1 VRLVG
6 LVEGQVNNMA
16 SENSIFNTKLDWN
29 DVKKVFGIESSEEE
43 VPIQQAT
50 ASNSDISLEVFGV
63 DLSWGKKQQ
72 PAQIPSTERRSRR
85 VGSFDFKRGDVRGNI
100 QLLLN
105 RAESPDYFTA
115 AGGAKVPEIKRMTV
129 EQIGKK
135 YGNKALGRYQI
146 QYNTAIEELNRVG
159 IKPSEFVFD
168 EKGQDKIFDLL
179 LKRRGKIQEYRAGKI
194 SREEVAQNLATIWA
208 GFPKD
213 ASGKSRYEGVGNNK
227 AHVEWNDVLLA
238 LE

>member
-1 VRLVG
+1 MEAEKPTFSNKLTLEG
-6 LVEGQVNNMA
+6 LK
-16 SENSIFNTKLDWN
+16 S
-29 DVKKVFGIESSEEE
+29 
-43 VPIQQAT
+43 
-50 ASNSDISLEVFGV
+50 VFGV
-63 DLSWGKKQQ
+63 GASKEPPPVQPENKSQTTFLGRLGFTPMVTISNQQ

-129 EQIGKK
+129 ADIGKK

-146 QYNTAIEELNRVG
+146 QYDTAIEELNRVG
-159 IKPSEFVFD
+159 INPAEFVFD
-168 EKGQDKIFDLL
+168 ERGQDKIFDLL

-194 SREEVAQNLATIWA
+194 SREQVAQNLATIWA

-227 AHVEWNDVLLA
+227 AHVAWNDVLLA

>member
-1 VRLVG
+1 
-6 LVEGQVNNMA
+6 MSA
-16 SENSIFNTKLDWN
+16 DNSIPKNLISIDKLQN
-29 DVKKVFGIESSEEE
+29 AFGAREVAAPPLAQQQRASRESSTFIGKLGWT
-43 VPIQQAT
+43 PA
-50 ASNSDISLEVFGV
+50 
-63 DLSWGKKQQ
+63 WGAPP

-129 EQIGKK
+129 EQIGRK

>member
-1 VRLVG
+1 MDAEKPTFTSIITLEG
-6 LVEGQVNNMA
+6 LKSAFGMGEAKEQPPAESGNKK
-16 SENSIFNTKLDWN
+16 ETGFLGNTSFMSMWTIPN
-29 DVKKVFGIESSEEE
+29 
-43 VPIQQAT
+43 
-50 ASNSDISLEVFGV
+50 
-63 DLSWGKKQQ
+63 QQ
-72 PAQIPSTERRSRR
+72 PVQIPSTERRSRR

>member
-1 VRLVG
+1 M
-6 LVEGQVNNMA
+6 E
-16 SENSIFNTKLDWN
+16 EDNSVFSSQLGWN
-29 DVKKVFGIESSEEE
+29 DIKKVFGMDDSKEEAPEPKAATSEPA
-43 VPIQQAT
+43 V
-50 ASNSDISLEVFGV
+50 SLEVFGI
-63 DLSWGKKQQ
+63 DLSWGKKKASPSFQ
-72 PAQIPSTERRSRR
+72 APSTERRSRR
-85 VGSFDFKRGDVRGNI
+85 VGSFDFKRGDIRGNI

-129 EQIGKK
+129 AEIGKK

-146 QYNTAIEELNRVG
+146 QYETAIEELNRVG
-159 IKPSEFVFD
+159 INPAEFVFD
-168 EKGQDKIFDLL
+168 ERGQDKIFDLL
-179 LKRRGKIQEYRAGKI
+179 LKRRGKIEEYRAGKI

-213 ASGKSRYEGVGNNK
+213 ASGKSRYEKVGNNK
-227 AHVEWNDVLLA
+227 AHVAWNDVLLA